1 MNQQIFEKQ
10 LAAELQKFG
19 CEYAVTCEDVMR
31 EFATLDVRE
40 QAVILDPEDLAL
52 VIVNNIQE
60 AGLME
65 LVHIAV
71 RTAVMDRLAEISS
84 VDRTVWDEAMSSD
97 DEALLAEMIKNGR
110 DQEVLSG

>member
-19 CEYAVTCEDVMR
+19 CEYTVSCEDVMQ
-31 EFATLDVRE
+31 EFAVLDARE

-52 VIVNNIQE
+52 VIVNNINE
-60 AGLME
+60 AGFME
-65 LVHIAV
+65 LVHTAV
-71 RTAVMDRLAEISS
+71 RTAVMDKLAEKSS
-84 VDRTVWDEAMSSD
+84 VDRTAWDEAMSSD

-110 DQEVLSG
+110 DQEVLYG